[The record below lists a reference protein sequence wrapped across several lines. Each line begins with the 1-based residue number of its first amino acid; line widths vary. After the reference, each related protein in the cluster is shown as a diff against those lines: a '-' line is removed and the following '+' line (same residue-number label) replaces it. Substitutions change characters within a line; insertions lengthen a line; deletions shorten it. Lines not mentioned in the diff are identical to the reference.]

1 MTVTDP
7 GLAPEEAE
15 QQRHSLSTA
24 AARNLASTT
33 KSTPQM
39 QGISPRWLLRK
50 LPWVTTQAGTYRV
63 NRRLTYALGDGR
75 VSFTSTGADIRV
87 IPQEL
92 RELPVLRDFAD
103 DDVLVALAGRF
114 RQREFQPGDVLIS
127 SGDRAEEVFLVAHG
141 KVNKI
146 GQGKYGDQTV
156 LDTLAD
162 GDHFGDE
169 VLFGDELAWDYTVKA
184 ITPVIVLT
192 LPWRSV
198 QELGEHAEALRAH
211 IDGFAR
217 DAGKPQNKHGEA
229 EIEIASGHEGEPDL
243 PATYVDYELSPREY
257 ELEVAQTVLRVHSR
271 VSDLYNYPMNQT
283 EQQLRLTIEALRERQ
298 EHEMINNRR
307 IGLLHNADLKQRIH
321 TRTGPPTP
329 DDLDELLSRR
339 RKTGFVLAHPRT
351 IAAFGRE
358 ASKRG
363 LYPGTTNVDG
373 TQVVTWRGVPLLP
386 SDKIPITPQGTT
398 SILAMRVGEQDN
410 GVIGL
415 HQPGIPDEVQPSLN
429 VRFMGIN
436 EKAIVSYLV
445 SAYYSVAVLVPDAL
459 GVLEHVEI
467 GRS

>member
-7 GLAPEEAE
+7 GLVPEEVE

-75 VSFTSTGADIRV
+75 VSFISTGSDIRV

-92 RELPVLRDFAD
+92 RELPLLRDFTEE
-103 DDVLVALAGRF
+103 DVLAALADRF
-114 RQREFQPGDVLIS
+114 RVREFQPGDLLVS
-127 SGDRAEEVFLVAHG
+127 SGEPADEVYLIAHG
-141 KVNKI
+141 KVNKV
-146 GQGKYGDQTV
+146 GRGEYGDQTV
-156 LDTLAD
+156 LDTMAG

-169 VLFGDELAWDYTVKA
+169 VLAGVASTWEFTAKA
-184 ITPVIVLT
+184 VTPVIALV

-198 QELGEHAEALRAH
+198 QELEDRVEALRTH
-211 IDGFAR
+211 IDSVVR
-217 DAGKPQNKHGEA
+217 NRSKPQNKHGEA

-243 PATYVDYELSPREY
+243 PATYVDYELHPREY

-271 VSDLYNYPMNQT
+271 VSDLYNHPMNQT

-298 EHEMINNRR
+298 EFEMLNNPR

-339 RKTGFVLAHPRT
+339 RKTAFMLAHPRT

-363 LYPGTTNVDG
+363 VYPGTTNVDG

-386 SDKIPITPQGTT
+386 SDKIPITPQHTT
-398 SILAMRVGEQDN
+398 SIVAMRVGEQDN

-429 VRFMGIN
+429 ARFMGIN

-445 SAYYSVAVLVPDAL
+445 SAYFSVAVLVPDAL
-459 GVLEHVEI
+459 GVLEPGEI

>member
-15 QQRHSLSTA
+15 QQRQSLSTA
-24 AARNLASTT
+24 SARNLASTT

-63 NRRLTYALGDGR
+63 NRRLSYALGDGR
-75 VSFTSTGADIRV
+75 VSFTSTGSDIRV

-92 RELPVLRDFAD
+92 RELPLLRDFPD
-103 DDVLVALAGRF
+103 DDVLAALASRF
-114 RQREFQPGDVLIS
+114 RQREFQPGDVLVE
-127 SGDRAEEVFLVAHG
+127 SGGRAEEVYLIAHG
-141 KVNKI
+141 KVNKV
-146 GQGKYGDQTV
+146 GRGEYGDQTV

-162 GDHFGDE
+162 GERFGDE
-169 VLFGDELAWDYTVKA
+169 VLIGGETRWEFTIKA
-184 ITPVIVLT
+184 VTPVIALV

-198 QELGEHAEALRAH
+198 QELEERAEALRAH
-211 IDGFAR
+211 IASVVRNAD
-217 DAGKPQNKHGEA
+217 KPQNKHGEA
-229 EIEIASGHEGEPDL
+229 AIEIASGHEGEPDL
-243 PATYVDYELSPREY
+243 PATFVDYELSPREY
-257 ELEVAQTVLRVHSR
+257 ELEVAQTVLRVHTR
-271 VSDLYNYPMNQT
+271 VADLYNKPMNQT

-298 EHEMINNRR
+298 EHEMLNNRR

-321 TRTGPPTP
+321 TRSGPPTP

-339 RKTGFVLAHPRT
+339 RKTAFMLAHPRT

-363 LYPGTTNVDG
+363 LYPGSDDVDG
-373 TQVVTWRGVPLLP
+373 TRVITWRGVPLLP
-386 SDKIPITPQGTT
+386 SDKIPISPQGTS
-398 SILAMRVGEQDN
+398 SILAMRIGEQDN

-429 VRFMGIN
+429 VRFMGVN

-459 GVLEHVEI
+459 GILEHVEI

>member
-7 GLAPEEAE
+7 GLAPDEAE
-15 QQRHSLSTA
+15 HQRLSLGTA

-63 NRRLTYALGDGR
+63 NRRLSYAIGDGR

-92 RELPVLRDFAD
+92 RELPVLRDLPD
-103 DDVLVALAGRF
+103 DEVLVALADRF
-114 RQREFQPGDVLIS
+114 QQREFQPGDVLVS
-127 SGDRAEEVFLVAHG
+127 SGARADEVYLIALG
-141 KVNKI
+141 KVSKI
-146 GQGKYGDQTV
+146 GQGEYGAETV
-156 LDTLAD
+156 IGTLAD
-162 GDHFGDE
+162 GDHFGQE
-169 VLFGDELAWDYTVKA
+169 VLYGSEGEWDFTAKA
-184 ITPVIVLT
+184 VTPVTALV
-192 LPWRSV
+192 LPWQSV
-198 QELGEHAEALRAH
+198 QELEDRVEALRTH
-211 IDGFAR
+211 IDSVLR
-217 DAGKPQNKHGEA
+217 LAGKPQNKHGEA
-229 EIEIASGHEGEPDL
+229 AIEIASGHDGEPDL
-243 PATYVDYELSPREY
+243 PATFVDYELSPREY
-257 ELEVAQTVLRVHSR
+257 ELEVAQTVLRVHTR
-271 VSDLYNYPMNQT
+271 VADLYNHPMNQT

-298 EHEMINNRR
+298 EHEMLNNRR

-321 TRTGPPTP
+321 TRSGPPTP
-329 DDLDELLSRR
+329 DDVDELLSRR
-339 RKTGFVLAHPRT
+339 RKTAFMLAHPRT

-363 LYPGTTNVDG
+363 LYPGTADVDG
-373 TQVVTWRGVPLLP
+373 TKVVTWRGVPLLP
-386 SDKIPITPQGTT
+386 SDKIPITPQHTT
-398 SILAMRVGEQDN
+398 SILAMRIGEENQ

-429 VRFMGIN
+429 ARFMGIN
-436 EKAIVSYLV
+436 EKAIASYLV

-459 GVLEHVEI
+459 GILEHVEI